1 MVKLVITPG
10 LRLTLQLLAEID
22 PEYVSDLLLSL
33 IAYFNEEDHIDP
45 DDMPNPVRA
54 AYLFWRDIKRRNQI
68 TEI

>member
-1 MVKLVITPG
+1 MVKLVITSG

-33 IAYFNEEDHIDP
+33 IEEFNEEDHPDP
-45 DDMPNPVRA
+45 NDMPDPVRS
-54 AYLFWRDIKRRNQI
+54 AYLFWIKKRNQI

>member
-1 MVKLVITPG
+1 MVKLVITSG

-33 IAYFNEEDHIDP
+33 IADFNEEDHPDP
-45 DDMPNPVRA
+45 DDMPDPVRA
-54 AYLFWRDIKRRNQI
+54 AYLYWRDIKRRNQI